1 MLRGNHLEPLRGKLY
16 QGKVVQ
22 KTWRNTLLS
31 ASSNETESS
40 QSVQYNSKY
49 IGKAPK
55 KLAQISM
62 TVVIQ
67 FSLETSKYFQ
77 NNILIDHPWKNGLET

>member
-1 MLRGNHLEPLRGKLY
+1 MLRGNHLEVSYITAKLFKKLGEIPCY
-16 QGKVVQ
+16 QLVLMKLNLVNQHSITANIQG
-22 KTWRNTLLS
+22 NP
-31 ASSNETESS
+31 
-40 QSVQYNSKY
+40 
-49 IGKAPK
+49 PK

-77 NNILIDHPWKNGLET
+77 NNILIDHPWKNGYET